1 VSTIY
6 TSALVNSEVVIGF
19 WGCPNILF
27 RQGLYAVSPG
37 IFHNED
43 LVLGKMARLERSQ
56 RGRRMNA
63 RERAVQGK
71 NQTTAWLE

>member
-1 VSTIY
+1 VVS
-6 TSALVNSEVVIGF
+6 GF

-27 RQGLYAVSPG
+27 RQGLYDICPV
-37 IFHNED
+37 ILHNDD
-43 LVLGKMARLERSQ
+43 LVLVKMARLECIQ